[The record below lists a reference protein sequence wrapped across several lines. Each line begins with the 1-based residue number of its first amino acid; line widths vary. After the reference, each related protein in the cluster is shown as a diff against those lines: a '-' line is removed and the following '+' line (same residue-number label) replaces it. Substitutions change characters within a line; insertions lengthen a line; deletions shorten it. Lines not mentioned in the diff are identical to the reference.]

1 MYFLQDPQRITA
13 AEVDAVHGL
22 QIAVGIDRAF
32 AGLCSACPEGRYFL
46 RQQGLQSGEGFD
58 HQGCF
63 HIILSIASL
72 CGKRK

>member
-32 AGLCSACPEGRYFL
+32 AGLRSACPEGCFL
-46 RQQGLQSGEGFD
+46 RQQGLRVRRRF
-58 HQGCF
+58 
-63 HIILSIASL
+63 
-72 CGKRK
+72 